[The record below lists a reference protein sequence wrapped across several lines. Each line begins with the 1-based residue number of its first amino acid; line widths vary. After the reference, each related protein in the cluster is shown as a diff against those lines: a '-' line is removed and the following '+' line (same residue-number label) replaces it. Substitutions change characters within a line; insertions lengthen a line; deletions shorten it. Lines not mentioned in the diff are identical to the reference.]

1 MNHDIKTELHQL
13 IDNCSN
19 ELLLQETKDLLQSE
33 PDVKDWWDELTETDQ
48 NDILK
53 SEEQYEAGQFISNDA
68 LWQQVEKW
76 KKK

>member
-1 MNHDIKTELHQL
+1 MNYNIKTELHQL

-19 ELLLQETKDLLQSE
+19 ELLLQETKALLQSE
-33 PDVKDWWDELTETDQ
+33 PEVKDWWNELTETDQ

-53 SEEQYEAGQFISNDA
+53 SEGEYEAGQFITNDA
-68 LWQQVEKW
+68 LWQQIEKW